1 MKRIRNSLKVIISLV
16 SVFVVAV
23 ATIMTVI
30 LVNNKR
36 KPEDETNLTSYM
48 LTSEQKLLV
57 NEINASVNSS
67 VSAGK
72 QSIFEYSSKFDEDDM
87 NIDAVTYFNDSVW
100 WSFNADPSSDD
111 PERADLERIVAYV
124 FNSASDNSYST
135 LISKISE
142 MEQFSSYEN
151 PKLIRAVKNHFLVKF
166 ESGSSLTYAF
176 VTVDN
181 YVVTVNKV
189 FDNVTLDVS
198 ENVLKR
204 DGKNFKFFLGE
215 FYFVVLSYDA
225 EDNAYYEFFEYKDNY
240 DGYESFKLQ
249 LSSSE
254 LELGVDIPGSN
265 FNIDGKVVVNYS
277 VSQGFIR
284 ENENN
289 NPNEHVS
296 IFGKVTLTQ
305 TRVESTQD
313 VSGSEFVDGDYYTYS
328 YVLKIDGEEKTL
340 DMTGYNKVNVVYAG
354 ENYFGLFFQKIDE
367 NHSLVNSGEM
377 VYFDYELNKI
387 ASYSAKSSSSTIIYS
402 NGTLILTK
410 EGMFSA
416 KNEVQ
421 CSKVYGFENLNAE
434 FYQILASGNFI
445 LKDSRDNLIVY
456 NFNLSSATEFYME
469 NVIAYLDDNSLI
481 FVKNDIYYIYY
492 FSTNT
497 VTKVDYVVT
506 SLTDKTGLFFT
517 GNETDGYA
525 LRSSKKIIQDNIES
539 FQITGD
545 YIIVNTADETK
556 TYCISSEITE
566 TGNVLGYSFESVGAT
581 QTEYYEKKS
590 EIENYSI
597 TSISTPEDDVVYS
610 YADKVETEIIGASKM
625 LINATHCFTE
635 GDYTNLG
642 YKGYYDYFELAYTGQ
657 NSNGLANY
665 RPLRIYY
672 RVDVSDGNPK
682 LTIISF
688 GHHSL
693 ATVRTGLRKDY
704 NINDCSFIVTPTDN
718 LQIGSS
724 GTYTRLGT
732 KDSACSTSYDT
743 NSSDLG
749 YSYLYT
755 GIYSS
760 IARKGFKILTID
772 NKYTFKIDSGD
783 YDFYSKVEVYGES
796 IRVSLCLTLDFYL
809 STGHLD
815 EEHCYFGQTKLSD
828 SEFLVCNTLAGYYY
842 EEYTDQKPNYTSDYF
857 KDFAYYDQLYIKPA
871 VVGVSDSYYN
881 YSTLMDNDKDYILT
895 TQFVS
900 DNIAQYDLTSNFD
913 TIAVYNGTTR
923 TMYNLCLNDKQYYNA
938 DEKTMLALGYSND
951 LAIYLVGGT
960 LVGLTTPNIYNNTS
974 VSSLTLYN
982 AGSKSYISNMIEF
995 KAYSNTSNY
1004 MNNDYTNVKE
1014 GVIEDTNTKYYYMT
1028 YNTPY
1033 YIYQSGGLNKFRY
1046 IYCVYEPETFYLEID
1061 YNIASS
1067 TEDGQGI
1074 DDEIDYLQNYTGITI
1089 GNDSQSTFTNTWAY
1103 KNIGPEMFG
1112 DYTGSDKFEPKNF
1125 YNNYT
1130 RMQSGIVKT
1139 DGSFTEEYINSEN
1152 NKETS
1157 AVIHEYKSE
1166 DCRAYYII
1174 IDGVK
1179 YFFEKNISITFS
1191 NYEDIVGMATAYF
1204 TAYRGIDVLEK
1215 KCSLNNT
1222 YGYINSINKSKY
1234 YCLANNQQAINNFYY
1249 QQGDESVRIRIT
1261 SMLGQGYVAFYHK
1274 YNTHE
1279 RVSSYYINT
1288 HYQYSADGSTMTK
1301 NNDYSGAV
1309 VSEKFRFLY
1318 NDSIIIS
1325 ELPVHNHYKFKG
1337 FDIYYFTYENGVL
1350 GLKKLDYQLTFDGMT
1365 EHGVEINPF
1374 TINLNSYYLASG
1386 KKQNN
1391 NTELSNY
1398 YTYGK
1403 NDESHPIKLVAIWEP
1418 IEITINAVLWTQE
1431 SRNDN
1436 HLGLKYVNGEIK
1448 GGQDST
1454 IITDKST
1461 NPVFYKAGK
1470 VIDELTIDKGGNIIN
1485 SKPDGLVDE
1494 LLKFSYLKTKTF
1506 ASIYDL
1512 LAEKG
1517 YNSAGIYSVGLE
1529 CQFAGW
1535 AFLDDD
1541 GFYRVTDRTFYSE
1554 GENNYSETM
1563 IASFVGETT
1572 QLTIYAYYFTMHYNF
1587 SVSLDPMGG
1596 SVDENTSK
1604 DYFSSGM
1611 VNSKADPAQ
1620 YKMSVKKTSD
1630 VEFPYK
1636 YTAGYSETGYEELS
1650 ILEGSTNYFKR
1661 FDNIYYC
1668 GDTLTIKLEITKDNY
1683 YFRRIVV
1690 SNLTLKNDSG
1700 AYRKYTVVFEY
1711 DIKQGASAASWSV
1724 ELECEDDGATLN
1736 GSTSKDGSI
1745 RNFVFGS
1752 YAYNSESN
1760 VFSFNGSERELTI
1773 GIRNISWPGTLDVEK
1788 QVLSGYGGFE
1798 MEVVVDNYTLENENV
1813 SFDHVDQYNQ
1823 TIDNDDI
1830 TATYDRSSLI
1840 SSQPLTDQYG
1850 NAIGGGQN
1858 GYIWI
1863 DSNRYH
1869 VTIDATTAESGYYE
1883 VSAIGGTPLKLDE
1896 EYNYESFIRQDI
1908 TQSTTMV
1915 VYYNSKTKMVYY
1927 LANVQA
1933 YNIEPIYD
1941 EDDYAIVYK
1950 YSIMVCDDKQV
1961 YFEYDG
1967 KRFYGYKSNISIGNI
1982 FKIGISGYYV
1992 FKTIASSSETVFAV
2006 RSNYS
2011 SYNNLFYTSGNDKIY
2026 CQVFQNGSVK
2036 FRVKT
2041 DTLKADAVPSMGRK
2055 ISFNNTRMLVIDPE
2069 QSLVHNSQTYTDM
2082 SISTNYELKYYIS
2095 SLIIGGTNFTFGQ
2108 VTRNVTTDNTK
2119 LGYGYLNLNNFSST
2133 SQGRVDRYTQKA
2145 GVTFDYF
2152 GEIYTINDAYVLTIN
2167 KRTGYDNASTVY
2179 YYFIARSPEG
2189 FIRYFLVYDET
2200 ISSLENRTQVY
2211 DINVT
2216 FKPMVNKLNVNV
2228 TEEDVYMHSHDDYSY
2243 THTSFDLLYS
2253 LNYSNMVISNSGE
2266 ITYNLK
2272 TITNKSF
2279 KRNLVDKYNIGSES
2293 FLQYYFYQSV
2303 ASDDDLISDFAN
2315 TTLTSVSWSSLAYFD
2330 PTQTFRLQL
2339 YARAGYVIK
2348 TFKIYVGKLAYK
2360 DSEGTEHAEAIN
2372 QCITFELDIESSF
2385 ENLLRYSTSGNYS
2398 YTGTVDDVF
2407 KSMLVYRIKDN
2418 NYVPNA
2424 NSGYE
2429 LNTAGVPL
2437 KRGLM
2442 YSNYKSSN
2450 WTYGNSDTYTLDYIY
2465 TLIGSMYEDVRID
2478 ITTTSYTEF
2487 LFENGSDGLN
2497 PLLKNNVSSG
2507 GKTYVDIDVDQTYFT
2522 FLISDV
2528 DDDGNPVIVELPQYD
2543 EDNNNNYILRY
2554 YPYGTSST
2562 SSGNLSPGT
2571 IRMIFFGT
2579 GSKIQNGLH
2588 VLATTEEHSV
2598 YFTNARFYN
2607 EKYLETETRSTDA
2620 FKNLVE
2626 YSGRTKDDEKI
2637 TDKTKTD
2644 KMVYFLTNK
2653 MVDQNYWGYTYKC
2666 DPKYFNL
2673 SCKNTEESSH
2683 KFFVALTACLN
2694 EINVETSSYLYNDYH
2709 TSNNSIWLDSGVKY
2723 SYNKYNSSTK
2733 YIYKFGTHYS
2743 GSNPDNK
2750 LLIIGDSS
2758 SKIYQLDNLSKT
2770 NSWFNDTV
2778 LSNIQYYSNQENYK
2792 YDNSSNILTWADR
2805 DADDPKNSALMSVK
2819 SGGLDFSWSYY
2830 EIAGYYLKY
2839 IMVEIADLESYYVID
2854 VSKLNTT
2861 TVNNSSDNDLIIGT
2875 FDITDSSG
2883 FSYQFVL
2890 RYVCDNESSYGRF
2903 EFYPVAFE
2911 KDENGDYIKD
2921 GTDYIIDLFKS
2932 VSLMSNNIKVAF
2944 LSNALS
2950 YKINYHGEYT
2960 DGNGV
2965 KKTPSRVSTY
2975 SSMKITHSSP
2985 QKNYNSGTTYHKTI
2999 YYDSMIKL
3007 DASLSLSGYT
3017 FIGWGSEYYYSN
3029 GSLYSR
3035 YTETTDKKVAPEWNS
3050 SSSWY
3055 DPTPYFVQAGKTGSM
3070 NATIYNTFYSNHK
3083 NNSALP
3089 STAFYVNGGYFMTD
3103 TGYKGTETGVLTQNY
3118 NFFSNYITI
3127 FSEQIGKWKTGNF
3140 AKTASYR
3147 TRINLYPIFKVNT
3160 YAIQFDPN
3168 NSKGDNYYIDFN
3180 SAGSWNLNLASDN
3193 IRFTQVE
3200 TVTGVGQK
3208 TVNYVAYINFD
3219 TNNWVYSS
3227 SYDLK
3232 LLYAYCNSIN
3242 NPYTISS
3249 MDYPIIGTYSNP
3261 VSKLAIDMY
3270 GYTWLGWYYTKLS
3283 DVKQSTINNSISLNS
3298 DTLVIDSLY
3307 STNGKIGGELPSFN
3321 MTFIEKMK
3329 TNGSY
3334 IDFDSSDVQAFVYYG
3349 QHKASSLLNRNTGYV
3364 YFYDY
3369 RGNEQEASVPFAENY
3384 KLTYNAVNDYLNIF
3398 KLSADGKPAY
3408 EKESASNM
3416 ILSYYDTSLNKNAYE
3431 IKYDSLNDMHYLL
3444 LNKIADKT
3452 SGTMRVITLFAAWAE
3467 NTYTTIYEKL
3477 DGSSEFYSDAL
3488 TNVEKW
3494 GVSSSTYNF
3503 NDESLAKYLID
3514 TIDMVNNRPA
3524 TIGWDFV
3531 GWSFSFIPNVSGSLY
3546 YDKYASAVNTASPIL
3561 YLCKDLLA
3569 YYTQLDGATGTSDIE
3584 SNILMINNSRL
3595 SSEATSSWI
3604 LNKEGTA
3611 EQLGDSESISGTTR
3625 YVYLFPV
3632 WREQTFSMNISL
3644 NIKKEE
3650 LANLYEKDSDFT
3662 VALYESDSDGNFNG
3676 KFTGVS
3682 SSFYTYQKTAGTE
3695 TDGSKYTNYFND
3707 LVANISFEIGYTEK
3721 LSEARL
3727 SFAGKTY
3734 HLKDLFVTSAGYYF
3748 LGLMYNNTSTDT
3760 ANDGFGTYVV
3770 KNTLK
3775 SVLKPEDGL
3784 VSDFETG
3791 ETGNVEYLN
3800 SGDAR
3805 FYDLYSNFY
3814 ITRQTTSA
3822 SPNSSGD
3829 YSKLTN
3835 GISGMN
3841 VSYKSTNFGHISL
3854 KPYQY
3859 GSSSYYR
3866 ATQDYYIMSEIVNGQ
3881 YYNFIFVNN
3890 TKFYV
3895 VYYFYESEQFKDVL
3909 TFDKTFLYYN
3919 ETINGVNYKYTVYF
3933 DANGNPYYVKDGFK
3947 AKVSLNSKVKIALY
3961 KNRRNTLLVEKD
3973 SNGKDVI
3980 VTYSNK
3986 RQDGSLMYSSGA
3998 VVSDNK
4004 ILGTNASFSFHST
4017 RGVTLY
4023 AHWQKKTITS
4033 TIENGNNVGS
4043 DSNKN
4048 PNKNPGLAGW
4058 YSITNSSTNT
4068 VKSTLSKNA
4077 ETTSYSNK
4085 NIKLEYD
4092 FYSNIKYEFLPYFN
4106 GRYLSE
4112 MILEFDT
4119 ISETNSGITSN
4130 FVMIHNTLSL
4140 RFVWNNEKNRITIET
4155 VSLNGISAGN
4165 VVATVDKSTYFANT
4179 FSLNILSVLDK
4190 YNLSRSGTTGSG
4202 FYIYEYNKGSCHDRL
4217 DINPINVDLMNVMTS
4232 IKFTCKYSIQTYN
4245 VQIYN
4250 VVGDTELVLSEGHY
4264 KTTFSSLEA
4273 MLENSNYNPAN
4284 SVYGASFNSSLNFN
4298 SSNVGTIST
4307 DCAQSL
4313 VSYNVPYYYFVN
4325 SGSDTT
4331 ATTVDGKIS
4340 TAIDSNPY
4348 YGFDYIY
4355 KGNYE
4360 MGSTQTKLIQYNFSL
4375 DNLKAPTN
4383 YSYQGWYTFRS
4394 VTSGYVVL
4402 DSYISS
4408 TPIKSNVSIYGY
4420 YLSQATATKVL
4431 FYYWDPSAGQYV
4443 QYMNNVQE
4451 YTSGTTGSL
4460 LTPCVGGYKISQL
4473 PSSGI
4478 GTWPTN
4484 EQFVGYVY
4492 IDTSILSDFKL
4503 KTEDSKYGTSDYE
4516 NKSAYSST
4524 QGDAYSQLIKSYSS
4538 SYWDV
4543 YYTNYISSL
4552 NCIDLF
4558 KYRLKVY
4565 KNKYYPGSSSA
4576 QIEGKSFT
4584 YLDAVRLG
4592 VQIDVAGS
4600 KMTVYK
4606 DFKMLNASTVLATS
4620 RTYYAIPI
4628 FDSYRAPS
4636 ISSINK
4642 LSNLK
4647 FSITTMDNAV
4657 TSNIFKYNSQYTI
4670 YYHPDIDLRIA
4681 FIDTK
4686 TYKSSDFNLTTYL
4699 NAYTSTYSLANGVT
4713 IDSTVTTNSTNTK
4726 IRYGKMTA
4734 KAINDSS
4741 NKLIRNEYSFEFNC
4755 YRNKVGSTIN
4765 TYNFYIVVYYA
4776 ESGNVAFTN
4785 SAQEILFSYSST
4797 NDKYSVNGVS
4807 TINKVPTAQDV
4818 TVLKNPL
4825 TIYSTHFATA
4835 SALIREN
4842 FDEYTQES
4850 KILYAEL
4857 VVYIG
4862 LQILE
4867 TGCIQTDVKN
4877 EFNLNHYYGL
4887 GSYWTAL
4894 PEQKANDDDYGM
4906 LRYNL
4911 EKCIEAINN
4920 HTALYTDAMG
4930 FVRLVYS
4937 IAAYSV
4943 YKYDSEKF
4951 SSPADVPYLN
4961 YYYENA
4967 KGYDYAIEE
4976 FSENNIGI
4984 IYPGEI
4990 IVDRYTGSNNMFGDT
5005 NRHAAIFLYVNEA
5018 NKSVTYMD
5026 CFGIALDAKYGED
5039 YRYNEVT
5046 SYTGYRSYIY
5056 YKRGNESPYKFNYI
5070 DIIIY

>member
-23 ATIMTVI
+23 ATIVTVI

-36 KPEDETNLTSYM
+36 KPDDEPASPSFM
-48 LTSEQKLLV
+48 LTNEQKLLV
-57 NEINASVNSS
+57 NEINAGVNSS
-67 VSAGK
+67 VSAEK
-72 QSIFEYSSKFDEDDM
+72 QSVFEYSSKFDDDDM
-87 NIDAVTYFNDSVW
+87 SIDAVSYFNDSVW
-100 WSFNADPSSDD
+100 WSGADQSN
-111 PERADLERIVAYV
+111 IVAYV
-124 FNSASDNSYST
+124 FKSESANDYMP
-135 LISKISE
+135 LASKLASMSE
-142 MEQFSSYEN
+142 FSSYEN
-151 PKLIRAVKNHFLVKF
+151 PKIIRAVKNHFLVKF
-166 ESGSSLTYAF
+166 ENGSSLVYVF

-189 FDNVTLDVS
+189 FDNVTLNLD

-204 DGKNFKFFLGE
+204 DEKDFKFFLGE
-215 FYFVVLSYDA
+215 FYFVILSYDA
-225 EDNAYYEFFEYKDNY
+225 EGNAYYEFFEYKDNY
-240 DGYESFKLQ
+240 DDYESFKLQ

-254 LELGVDIPGSN
+254 LEQDVDIPGSN
-265 FNIDGKVVVNYS
+265 FNMNGSVVVNYS
-277 VSQGFIR
+277 ASQGFIL
-284 ENENN
+284 EDENN
-289 NPNEHVS
+289 NPDVQVS

-305 TRVESTQD
+305 TRVESIQD
-313 VSGSEFVDGDYYTYS
+313 VAGSELVNGDYYTYT

-354 ENYFGLFFQKIDE
+354 ENYFGLFFQKINE
-367 NHSLVNSGEM
+367 NLSLVESGEM
-377 VYFDYELNKI
+377 VYFDYDLNKI
-387 ASYSAKSSSSTIIYS
+387 ANYSAKSSSSTIIYS

-421 CSKVYGFENLNAE
+421 CSKVYGFENLNAD
-434 FYQILASGNFI
+434 FYQVLASGNFVM
-445 LKDSRDNLIVY
+445 KDSRGNLIVY

-469 NVIAYLDDNSLI
+469 NIIAYLDDNSLI

-497 VTKVDYVVT
+497 VTQIDYVVT

-539 FQITGD
+539 FTITGD
-545 YIIVNTADETK
+545 YVVINTAGDTK
-556 TYCISSEITE
+556 TYCISSEVA
-566 TGNVLGYSFESVGAT
+566 GSGSVLGYSFESAGAT
-581 QTEYYEKKS
+581 QTEYYEKIS
-590 EIENYSI
+590 NVENYSI

-610 YADKVETEIIGASKM
+610 YADKVETQELGSNKM
-625 LINATHCFTE
+625 LINATHCFTG
-635 GDYTNLG
+635 GDYTSLD
-642 YKGYYDYFELAYTGQ
+642 YKGYYDYFELAYGEQ
-657 NSNGLANY
+657 NKSNLANY

-672 RVDVSDGNPK
+672 RVDINDGNPK

-693 ATVRTGLRKDY
+693 ATVRTGERKDY
-704 NINDCSFIVTPTDN
+704 NLNECSFIVTPTDN

-732 KDSACSTSYDT
+732 KDSSCSTSYDYYST
-743 NSSDLG
+743 DSG
-749 YSYLYT
+749 YTYRYT
-755 GIYSS
+755 GSYSN
-760 IARKGFKILTID
+760 AVNKGFKILAD
-772 NKYTFKIDSGD
+772 DEKYTLTLADSTQAE
-783 YDFYSKVEVYGES
+783 FYSKAEVYGES
-796 IRVSLCLTLDFYL
+796 IRVSLCLTFDYY
-809 STGHLD
+809 TGYSLN
-815 EEHCYFGQTKLSD
+815 ESGCKFSQTKLSD
-828 SEFLVCNTLAGYYY
+828 SEFFVCKTSAGYYY
-842 EEYTDQKPNYTSDYF
+842 EELSDQKPNYAGEYF
-857 KDFAYYDQLYIKPA
+857 KDFVYYDRLYIKPA
-871 VVGVSDSYYN
+871 VIGVSDNYYN
-881 YSTLMDNDKDYILT
+881 YSTLMDDNYGNINGKDYILT
-895 TQFVS
+895 SNFVR
-900 DNIAQYDLTSNFD
+900 DNIVQHDLTLDFD
-913 TIAVYNGTTR
+913 TIAVYNDTYR
-923 TMYNLCLNDKQYYNA
+923 SIYNLCLNDKQYYNA
-938 DEKTMLALGYSND
+938 EEKTMLALGYSNG
-951 LAIYLVGGT
+951 LTTYLIGGT
-960 LVGLTTPNIYNNTS
+960 LVGLTTPNISSNTS
-974 VSSLTLYN
+974 VKSSTLYN
-982 AGSKSYISNMIEF
+982 TSTKTYISNMIEF

-1004 MNNDYTNVKE
+1004 MKDDYTNVQE
-1014 GVIEDTNTKYYYMT
+1014 GVIEETNTKYYYMT
-1028 YNTPY
+1028 YNTSY

-1061 YNIASS
+1061 YNVASS

-1074 DDEIDYLQNYTGITI
+1074 DDEIDYLQRYTGITI
-1089 GNDSQSTFTNTWAY
+1089 GNDFNSKSTFTNTWVY
-1103 KNIGPEMFG
+1103 KNYLPIDFDNSNDDKYEPE
-1112 DYTGSDKFEPKNF
+1112 NF
-1125 YNNYT
+1125 KDNYT
-1130 RMQSGIVKT
+1130 RLQSGIVKT
-1139 DGSFTEEYINSEN
+1139 DGSFTDDYISIEN
-1152 NKETS
+1152 IKETS

-1179 YFFEKNISITFS
+1179 YFFEKNSSITFS
-1191 NYEDIVGMATAYF
+1191 NYEDIVDGSTAYF
-1204 TAYRGIDVLEK
+1204 MAYKGIDVLES
-1215 KCSLNNT
+1215 KCDYDFN
-1222 YGYINSINKSKY
+1222 YGSIRTINESKY
-1234 YCLANNQQAINNFYY
+1234 YCLENNETAINNFYY
-1249 QQGDESVRIRIT
+1249 QEGDGSVRIRI
-1261 SMLGQGYVAFYHK
+1261 SLMLGQGYVAYYHR

-1279 RVSSYYINT
+1279 RVDSTYNNT
-1288 HYQYSADGSTMTK
+1288 HYTYSADGSSMTT
-1301 NNDYSGAV
+1301 NDNYSNATV
-1309 VSEKFRFLY
+1309 TEKFRFSY

-1337 FDIYYFTYENGVL
+1337 FDVYYYTYEDGVL
-1350 GLKKLDYQLTFDGMT
+1350 SSKKLDYQITFDSMPNS
-1365 EHGVEINPF
+1365 GVEINPF
-1374 TINLNSYYLASG
+1374 TISSSLYYLASG
-1386 KKQNN
+1386 KMQNN
-1391 NTELSNY
+1391 STELNNY

-1403 NDESHPIKLVAIWEP
+1403 NVEAYPIKLVAIWEP

-1431 SRNDN
+1431 RSTSD
-1436 HLGLKYVNGEIK
+1436 HLGLKYANGEIK
-1448 GGQDST
+1448 SGADST
-1454 IITDKST
+1454 IITDSQT
-1461 NPVFYKAGK
+1461 VPVFYKAGE
-1470 VIDELTIDKGGNIIN
+1470 VIDQYKYDEHHNILRN
-1485 SKPDGLVDE
+1485 KPDGLIDE
-1494 LLKFSYLKTKTF
+1494 LIQFSYLKTKTF
-1506 ASIYDL
+1506 ASIYDI

-1535 AFLDDD
+1535 AFKDSDSK
-1541 GFYRVTDRTFYSE
+1541 YRVTDRTFY
-1554 GENNYSETM
+1554 GESGENYSETT
-1563 IASFVGETT
+1563 IASYVGETT
-1572 QLTIYAYYFTMHYNF
+1572 KLTVYAYYFTMFYNF

-1596 SVDENTSK
+1596 AVDGNASK
-1604 DYFSSGM
+1604 DYFGGGMANSS
-1611 VNSKADPAQ
+1611 ADPAQ
-1620 YKMSVKKTSD
+1620 YKLSVKKTRD
-1630 VEFPYK
+1630 ENWYQ
-1636 YTAGYSETGYEELS
+1636 YTAGYSETGYDKLS
-1650 ILEGSTNYFKR
+1650 IPDGSTNYFKR

-1668 GDTLTIKLEITKDNY
+1668 GDTLSIKLEITKDNY

-1700 AYRKYTVVFEY
+1700 AYHKYTVVFEY

-1724 ELECEDDGATLN
+1724 DLECEDDDSSLKGTI
-1736 GSTSKDGSI
+1736 SKDGSI

-1752 YAYNSESN
+1752 YAYNSDSN
-1760 VFSFNGSERELTI
+1760 VFQFDGSERELTI
-1773 GIRNISWPGTLDVEK
+1773 SIRNISWPGTLDVEN

-1798 MEVVVDNYTLENENV
+1798 MEVVVDNYTLENENI
-1813 SFDHVDQYNQ
+1813 SFSHVDQNNQ
-1823 TIDNDDI
+1823 TIDNDDV

-1850 NAIGGGQN
+1850 NAIGGSKD

-1863 DSNRYH
+1863 NSTRYH
-1869 VTIDATTAESGYYE
+1869 VTTDATTAESGYYE
-1883 VSAIGGTPLKLDE
+1883 VSAIGGTPLKQNE

-1915 VYYNSKTKMVYY
+1915 VYYNSSKKMVYY

-1933 YNIEPIYD
+1933 YNIDPIYD
-1941 EDDYAIVYK
+1941 EDDYVIDVIT
-1950 YSIMVCDDKQV
+1950 SCTLVCDNKRA
-1961 YFEYDG
+1961 YFVYDG
-1967 KRFYGYKSNISIGNI
+1967 KTFFGYRSNTGVGNI
-1982 FKIGISGYYV
+1982 FKDGVSGYYV
-1992 FKTIASSSETVFAV
+1992 FTTIASSSVTVSAV
-2006 RSNYS
+2006 KSDFS
-2011 SYNNLFYTSGNDKIY
+2011 SYKNLFYTSGSDKIY
-2026 CQVFQNGSVK
+2026 CRVTKKGSIR
-2036 FRVKT
+2036 FRAKT
-2041 DTLKADAVPSMGRK
+2041 DTLKAGAVPSTGRK

-2069 QSLVHNSQTYTDM
+2069 QSLVYNSQTYSDM
-2082 SISTNYELKYYIS
+2082 SISTNYELRYYIS
-2095 SLIIGGTNFTFGQ
+2095 SLQIGNYIFTFDQ
-2108 VTRNVTTDNTK
+2108 VTRNVTSNGTK
-2119 LGYGYLNLNNFSST
+2119 LSYGYLNLNNFSST
-2133 SQGRVDRYTQKA
+2133 SMGSVDRRTEKA

-2152 GEIYTINDAYVLTIN
+2152 GEIYTINDAYKLTIS
-2167 KRTGYDNASTVY
+2167 KQTGYDNASTVY

-2228 TEEDVYMHSHDDYSY
+2228 TEEDVYMHSTNDYNY
-2243 THTSFDLLYS
+2243 THTSFYLSYKMNS
-2253 LNYSNMVISNSGE
+2253 SNMVISNSGK
-2266 ITYNLK
+2266 ITYNPK
-2272 TITNKSF
+2272 TITNKIF
-2279 KRNLVDKYNIGSES
+2279 KRNLVEKYNIDSES

-2303 ASDDDLISDFAN
+2303 ASDDDLITDFAN

-2339 YARAGYVIK
+2339 DANAGYVIK
-2348 TFKIYVGKLAYK
+2348 TFTIYVGKLAYT
-2360 DSEGTEHAEAIN
+2360 DTEGTEYAEDIN

-2385 ENLLRYSTSGNYS
+2385 ENLLRYSTTGNYS

-2407 KSMLVYRIKDN
+2407 KSMLVYHIKDN

-2497 PLLKNNVSSG
+2497 PLLKENVSSG

-2522 FLISDV
+2522 FLVPDI
-2528 DDDGNPVIVELPQYD
+2528 DDDGNPIISELSQYD
-2543 EDNNNNYILRY
+2543 DDDNNNYILRY

-2562 SSGNLSPGT
+2562 TSGNLSPGT

-2607 EKYLETETRSTDA
+2607 EKYLETETRNTDA
-2620 FKNLVE
+2620 FKNLAE

-2637 TDKTKTD
+2637 TDRTKTDKIVYFLTD
-2644 KMVYFLTNK
+2644 KMVYQSDF
-2653 MVDQNYWGYTYKC
+2653 GYARKC
-2666 DPKYFNL
+2666 IPKYFNL
-2673 SCKNTEESSH
+2673 SCKNSEESSH

-2694 EINVETSSYLYNDYH
+2694 EINVETSSYLYNNYH
-2709 TSNNSIWLDSGVKY
+2709 TSNYTIWLDSGVKK
-2723 SYNKYNSSTK
+2723 SYNKRNSSD
-2733 YIYKFGTHYS
+2733 YYNYKFGTRIN

-2750 LLIIGDSS
+2750 LLIMAESS
-2758 SKIYQLDNLSKT
+2758 SKIYQLDNLYKT

-2805 DADDPKNSALMSVK
+2805 DADDPKNSALTSVK
-2819 SGGLDFSWSYY
+2819 SGGLDFSWAYY

-2854 VSKLNTT
+2854 VSKLWTQIINHSTEK
-2861 TVNNSSDNDLIIGT
+2861 DLIIGT

-2883 FSYQFVL
+2883 YSYQFVL
-2890 RYVCDNESSYGRF
+2890 RYVYNSDGSSYGCF
-2903 EFYPVAFE
+2903 KFYPVAFE
-2911 KDENGDYIKD
+2911 KDESGNYIKD

-2944 LSNALS
+2944 LSNA
-2950 YKINYHGEYT
+2950 YDYQIVYHGEYT
-2960 DGNGV
+2960 DGNGT
-2965 KKTPSRVSTY
+2965 KKSPSRVSTY
-2975 SSMKITHSSP
+2975 STMKITQSSESS
-2985 QKNYNSGTTYHKTI
+2985 YNSGNTYSMNI

-3007 DASLSLSGYT
+3007 DVSLSLSGYT
-3017 FIGWGSEYYYSN
+3017 FIGWGSENYYSN
-3029 GSLYSR
+3029 GNLYSR
-3035 YTETTDKKVAPEWNS
+3035 YTETTDTKVAPEWNS

-3055 DPTPYFVQAGKTGSM
+3055 DPTPYFVQAGKTGLT
-3070 NATIYNTFYSNHK
+3070 NASIYNTFYSNHIT
-3083 NNSALP
+3083 NSALP
-3089 STAFYVNGGYFMTD
+3089 GTAFYVNGGYFMTD

-3118 NFFSNYITI
+3118 NFFSNYITM
-3127 FSEQIGKWKTGNF
+3127 FSEQIGKWKTGAF
-3140 AKTASYR
+3140 SLSASNR
-3147 TRINLYPIFKVNT
+3147 TKINLYPIFKVNT
-3160 YAIQFDPN
+3160 YAIQFNPN

-3200 TVTGVGQK
+3200 TVTGVGQR

-3249 MDYPIIGTYSNP
+3249 MDYATGTYSNP

-3283 DVKQSTINNSISLNS
+3283 DVEQSTSNKSISVNS
-3298 DTLVIDSLY
+3298 ATMVIDSLY
-3307 STNGKIGGELPSFN
+3307 SVKKRYSNIKLPSFN
-3321 MTFIEKMK
+3321 MTFIDKMK

-3334 IDFDSSDVQAFVYYG
+3334 IDFDSSNVQAFVYYG
-3349 QHKASSLLNRNTGYV
+3349 QHKASSTLNRNTGYV

-3369 RGNEQEASVPFAENY
+3369 TGSAKEANVLFVEGY
-3384 KLTYNAVNDYLNIF
+3384 TLTYNAVNDYLNVFEI
-3398 KLSADGKPAY
+3398 SADNRPAY
-3408 EKESASNM
+3408 EKESASNI

-3431 IKYDSLNDMHYLL
+3431 IKYDSLNDVHYLS

-3477 DGSSEFYSDAL
+3477 DGSSGFYNDAL

-3503 NDESLAKYLID
+3503 NDESLASYLINEID
-3514 TIDMVNNRPA
+3514 TIDNRPA
-3524 TIGWDFV
+3524 TVGWDFV

-3546 YDKYASAVNTASPIL
+3546 YDKFASSVNTASPIL

-3584 SNILMINNSRL
+3584 SNILMINNGRL

-3611 EQLGDSESISGTTR
+3611 EKLGDSESISETTR

-3644 NIKKEE
+3644 NIDNEQ

-3662 VALYESDSDGNFNG
+3662 VALYESDNDGNFNG

-3682 SSFYTYQKTAGTE
+3682 TSFYTYQKTAGTE

-3748 LGLMYNNTSTDT
+3748 LGLMYNNALTDT

-3775 SVLKPEDGL
+3775 SILKPEDGL

-3791 ETGNVEYLN
+3791 ETGSVEYLN

-3822 SPNSSGD
+3822 SPNSSSS
-3829 YSKLTN
+3829 YSKLSN
-3835 GISGMN
+3835 GTSGMN
-3841 VSYKSTNFGHISL
+3841 VSYKSTNFGHINL
-3854 KPYQY
+3854 KPY
-3859 GSSSYYR
+3859 SYNSTTTR
-3866 ATQDYYIMSEIVNGQ
+3866 SAQDYYIMSEIVNGQ
-3881 YYNFIFVNN
+3881 YYNFIIVNN

-3895 VYYFYESEQFKDVL
+3895 VYYFYESEQFKDVF

-3919 ETINGVNYKYTVYF
+3919 ETINGVSYKYTVYF
-3933 DANGNPYYVKDGFK
+3933 DASGNPYYVNDSFK
-3947 AKVSLNSKVKIALY
+3947 TKVSLNNKVKIALY
-3961 KNRRNTLLVEKD
+3961 KDRRNTLLVEKD
-3973 SNGKDVI
+3973 SGGKDVI
-3980 VTYSNK
+3980 VTYNRIN
-3986 RQDGSLMYSSGA
+3986 RQDGSLMFSNGSA
-3998 VVSDNK
+3998 VTNN
-4004 ILGTNASFSFHST
+4004 ILGTSASFSFHST

-4048 PNKNPGLAGW
+4048 SGLAGW

-4068 VKSTLSKNA
+4068 VKPTLSKKA
-4077 ETTSYSNK
+4077 ETTSYSDI

-4119 ISETNSGITSN
+4119 ISETNSGMTSS
-4130 FVMIHNTLSL
+4130 FAMIHNTLSL
-4140 RFVWNNEKNRITIET
+4140 RFVWDNEKNRITIET

-4165 VVATVDKSTYFANT
+4165 VVATENKSTYFANK

-4217 DINPINVDLMNVMTS
+4217 DINPINIDLTNVMTS

-4250 VVGDTELVLSEGHY
+4250 VVGDTALVSSEGHY

-4284 SVYGASFNSSLNFN
+4284 SAYNASFNSSLNFN
-4298 SSNVGTIST
+4298 SSYVGTIST

-4313 VSYNVPYYYFVN
+4313 VSYNIPYYYFVN
-4325 SGSDTT
+4325 SNSDK
-4331 ATTVDGKIS
+4331 TTVESNIR
-4340 TAIDSNPY
+4340 TAKKSNAY

-4355 KGNYE
+4355 NGNYN
-4360 MGSTQTKLIQYNFSL
+4360 MGSTQTKLIQYNSSL

-4402 DSYISS
+4402 DSYSS
-4408 TPIKSNVSIYGY
+4408 SSPIKGNISIYGY

-4431 FYYWDPSAGQYV
+4431 FYYWDQSTSQYV

-4460 LTPCVGGYKISQL
+4460 LTTSGSGYKISQL

-4484 EQFVGYVY
+4484 EQFVGYIY
-4492 IDTSILSDFKL
+4492 INASILSDFKL
-4503 KTEDSKYGTSDYE
+4503 KTEDPKYGTSDYE
-4516 NKSAYSST
+4516 NKSAYSNT
-4524 QGDAYSQLIKSYSS
+4524 QGEAYSQLIKSYSS

-4543 YYTNYISSL
+4543 YYTNYIASL

-4565 KNKYYPGSSSA
+4565 NNEYYPGSSSA
-4576 QIEGKSFT
+4576 QVEGKSFT

-4620 RTYYAIPI
+4620 TTYYAIPI
-4628 FDSYRAPS
+4628 FDSYKAPS

-4681 FIDTK
+4681 FIDAT
-4686 TYKSSDFNLTTYL
+4686 TYKSSGFDLTTYL
-4699 NAYTSTYSLANGVT
+4699 NSLTSTFSYKIL
-4713 IDSTVTTNSTNTK
+4713 TVNSDNAK
-4726 IRYGKMTA
+4726 SKNYGKMKA
-4734 KAINDSS
+4734 KEISDSS
-4741 NKLIRNEYSFEFNC
+4741 NNLIRNEYSFEFNC
-4755 YRNKVGSTIN
+4755 LRSKTGSKIS
-4765 TYNFYIVVYYA
+4765 TYNFYVVVYYA

-4785 SAQEILFSYSST
+4785 SAQEISFSYNSSS
-4797 NDKYSVNGVS
+4797 DKYNVSGVS
-4807 TINKVPTAQDV
+4807 IINKVPTAQDI
-4818 TVLKNPL
+4818 TVLENPL
-4825 TIYSTHFATA
+4825 AIYTTHFTKA
-4835 SALIREN
+4835 SALIRES
-4842 FDEYTQES
+4842 FDVYTEES

-4867 TGCIQTDVKN
+4867 AGCIKTDVDV
-4877 EFNLNHYYGL
+4877 EFDFNHYYGL
-4887 GSYWTAL
+4887 GSWYQNL
-4894 PEQKANDDDYGM
+4894 PNVTVFGNDDYGS
-4906 LRYNL
+4906 LNYNL

-4920 HTALYTDAMG
+4920 RTALYTDGMG

-4943 YKYDSEKF
+4943 YKYDSTY
-4951 SSPADVPYLN
+4951 SSPANVPYLN
-4961 YYYENA
+4961 YYYENTN
-4967 KGYDYAIEE
+4967 GYSDATEQFGESLYLD
-4976 FSENNIGI
+4976 
-4984 IYPGEI
+4984 PGNVLI
-4990 IVDRYTGSNNMFGDT
+4990 DKHTGKSAVLGGT
-5005 NRHAAIFLYVNEA
+5005 NRHAAIFLYVNED
-5018 NKSVTYMD
+5018 NDNVVYMD
-5026 CFGIALDAKYGED
+5026 CFGIALGAKYGSS
-5039 YRYNEVT
+5039 YRYEDIT
-5046 SYTGYRSYIY
+5046 SGTGYRSYIY
-5056 YKRGNESPYKFNYI
+5056 YKRGAEDAYNFDYMNTV
-5070 DIIIY
+5070 IY

>member
-23 ATIMTVI
+23 ATIVTVI

-36 KPEDETNLTSYM
+36 KSDDEPASPSFM
-48 LTSEQKLLV
+48 LTNEQKLLV
-57 NEINASVNSS
+57 NEINAGVNSS

-87 NIDAVTYFNDSVW
+87 SIDSATYFNDSVW
-100 WSFNADPSSDD
+100 WSGADQSN
-111 PERADLERIVAYV
+111 IVAYV
-124 FNSASDNSYST
+124 FKSESANDYMP
-135 LISKISE
+135 LASKLASMSE
-142 MEQFSSYEN
+142 FSSYEN
-151 PKLIRAVKNHFLVKF
+151 PKIIRAVKNHFLVKF
-166 ESGSSLTYAF
+166 KNGSSLVYAF

-181 YVVTVNKV
+181 YVVTVNKI
-189 FDNVTLDVS
+189 FDNVTLDLD

-204 DGKNFKFFLGE
+204 DEKDFKFFLGE
-215 FYFVVLSYDA
+215 FYFVILSYDA
-225 EDNAYYEFFEYKDNY
+225 EGNAYYEFFEYKDNY

-254 LELGVDIPGSN
+254 LEQDVDIPGSN
-265 FNIDGKVVVNYS
+265 FNMNGSVVVNYS
-277 VSQGFIR
+277 ASQGFIL
-284 ENENN
+284 EDENN
-289 NPNEHVS
+289 NPDVQVS

-313 VSGSEFVDGDYYTYS
+313 VAGSELVNGDYYTYT

-354 ENYFGLFFQKIDE
+354 ENYFGLFFQKINE
-367 NHSLVNSGEM
+367 NHSLVESGEM
-377 VYFDYELNKI
+377 VYFDYNLNKV
-387 ASYSAKSSSSTIIYS
+387 ANYSAKSSSSTIIYS

-434 FYQILASGNFI
+434 FYQILASGNFVM
-445 LKDSRDNLIVY
+445 KDSRGNLIVY

-469 NVIAYLDDNSLI
+469 NIIAYLDDNSLI

-497 VTKVDYVVT
+497 VTQIDYVVT
-506 SLTDKTGLFFT
+506 SLTEKTGLFFT

-539 FQITGD
+539 FTITGD
-545 YIIVNTADETK
+545 YVVINTAGDTK
-556 TYCISSEITE
+556 TYCISSEVA
-566 TGNVLGYSFESVGAT
+566 GSGSVLGYSFESAGAT
-581 QTEYYEKKS
+581 QTEYYEKIS
-590 EIENYSI
+590 NVENYSI

-610 YADKVETEIIGASKM
+610 YADKVETQELGDNKM
-625 LINATHCFTE
+625 LINATHCFTG
-635 GDYTNLG
+635 GDYTNIN
-642 YKGYYDYFELAYTGQ
+642 YDGYYDYFELAYTGQ
-657 NSNGLANY
+657 NSSNLATY

-672 RVDVSDGNPK
+672 RVEVSDGDPK

-693 ATVRTGLRKDY
+693 ATVRTGLSKDY

-718 LQIGSS
+718 LQIGAS
-724 GTYTRLGT
+724 GTYKRLGT
-732 KDSACSTSYDT
+732 KDSAYSKSYDY
-743 NSSDLG
+743 SSVDSG
-749 YSYLYT
+749 YTYRYT
-755 GIYSS
+755 GSYSN
-760 IARKGFKILTID
+760 AVNKGFKILAD
-772 NKYTFKIDSGD
+772 DEKYILTLADSTQAE
-783 YDFYSKVEVYGES
+783 FYSKAEVYGES
-796 IRVSLCLTLDFYL
+796 IRVSLCLTFDYYTSYSL
-809 STGHLD
+809 
-815 EEHCYFGQTKLSD
+815 EESGCKFGQTKLSD
-828 SEFLVCNTLAGYYY
+828 SEFFVCKTPAGYYD
-842 EEYTDQKPNYTSDYF
+842 EETADQKPDYTSDYF
-857 KDFAYYDQLYIKPA
+857 KDFEYYDQLYIKPA
-871 VVGVSDSYYN
+871 VIGVSDSYYN
-881 YSTLMDNDKDYILT
+881 YSTLMDNENYGNINGMNYILT
-895 TQFVS
+895 SNFVK
-900 DNIAQYDLTSNFD
+900 DNIAQYDLTLDFD
-913 TIAVYNGTTR
+913 TIAVYNGTYR

-938 DEKTMLALGYSND
+938 NEKTMLALGYSND
-951 LAIYLVGGT
+951 FTTYLVGGT
-960 LVGLTTPNIYNNTS
+960 LIGLTTPNIYNNTS
-974 VSSLTLYN
+974 VSSSTLYDT
-982 AGSKSYISNMIEF
+982 STKTYISNMIEF

-1004 MNNDYTNVKE
+1004 MKDDYTNVQE
-1014 GVIEDTNTKYYYMT
+1014 GVIEETNTKYYYMT
-1028 YNTPY
+1028 YNTSY

-1061 YNIASS
+1061 YNVASS
-1067 TEDGQGI
+1067 TEDGQGL
-1074 DDEIDYLQNYTGITI
+1074 DDEIDYLQRYTGITI
-1089 GNDSQSTFTNTWAY
+1089 GNDFNSKSTFTNTWVY
-1103 KNIGPEMFG
+1103 KNYLPIKFDNSNDDKYEPE
-1112 DYTGSDKFEPKNF
+1112 NF
-1125 YNNYT
+1125 KDNYT
-1130 RMQSGIVKT
+1130 RLQSGIVKT
-1139 DGSFTEEYINSEN
+1139 DGSFEDDYISIEN
-1152 NKETS
+1152 IKETS

-1179 YFFEKNISITFS
+1179 YFFEKNTSITFR
-1191 NYEDIVGMATAYF
+1191 NYEDIVGRETAYF
-1204 TAYRGIDVLEK
+1204 MAYKGIDILQSKGVYDF
-1215 KCSLNNT
+1215 N
-1222 YGYINSINKSKY
+1222 YGFIKTINESTY
-1234 YCLANNQQAINNFYY
+1234 YCLENNDTAINNFYY
-1249 QQGDESVRIRIT
+1249 QQGDESVCIRIAEL
-1261 SMLGQGYVAFYHK
+1261 LGQGYVAYYHR

-1279 RVSSYYINT
+1279 RVGSTYNNT
-1288 HYQYSADGSTMTK
+1288 HYSYSAVGSSMTT
-1301 NNDYSGAV
+1301 NDNYSNAKV
-1309 VSEKFRFLY
+1309 TEKFRFSY

-1337 FDIYYFTYENGVL
+1337 FDVYYYAYENGAL
-1350 GLKKLDYQLTFDGMT
+1350 SLKKLDYQITFDSMT
-1365 EHGVEINPF
+1365 ASGVEINPF
-1374 TINLNSYYLASG
+1374 TISSILYYLASG
-1386 KKQNN
+1386 KMQNFITDLN
-1391 NTELSNY
+1391 NY

-1403 NDESHPIKLVAIWEP
+1403 NNETYPIRLVAIWDP

-1431 SRNDN
+1431 RLSAD
-1436 HLGLKYVNGEIK
+1436 HLGLKYANGEIK
-1448 GGQDST
+1448 GGADST
-1454 IITDKST
+1454 IITDSQT
-1461 NPVFYKAGK
+1461 VPVFYKAGDVIDQYK
-1470 VIDELTIDKGGNIIN
+1470 NDEYHNTSPNRPDGLIDELIQ
-1485 SKPDGLVDE
+1485 
-1494 LLKFSYLKTKTF
+1494 FSYLKTKTF
-1506 ASIYDL
+1506 ASIYDI

-1535 AFLDDD
+1535 AFRDSD
-1541 GFYRVTDRTFYSE
+1541 GKYRVTDRTFY
-1554 GENNYSETM
+1554 GESGENYSETT
-1563 IASFVGETT
+1563 IASYVGETT
-1572 QLTIYAYYFTMHYNF
+1572 KLTVYAYYFTMFYNF

-1596 SVDENTSK
+1596 AVDGNASK
-1604 DYFSSGM
+1604 DYFSGGM
-1611 VNSKADPAQ
+1611 ANSTADPAQ
-1620 YKMSVKKTSD
+1620 YKLSVKKTRD
-1630 VEFPYK
+1630 EDWYK
-1636 YTAGYSETGYEELS
+1636 YTAGYSETGYDELS
-1650 ILEGSTNYFKR
+1650 IPDGSTNYFKR

-1668 GDTLTIKLEITKDNY
+1668 GDTLSIKLEINQDNY

-1711 DIKQGASAASWSV
+1711 DIKQRASAAGWSV
-1724 ELECEDDGATLN
+1724 DLECEDDGTSL
-1736 GSTSKDGSI
+1736 GGTTSKDGST

-1752 YAYNSESN
+1752 NAYNSDSN
-1760 VFSFNGSERELTI
+1760 VFKFDGSERELTI
-1773 GIRNISWPGTLDVEK
+1773 SISNISWPGTLDVEK

-1798 MEVVVDNYTLENENV
+1798 MEVVVDNYTLENEDV
-1813 SFDHVDQYNQ
+1813 SFSHVDKDNQ
-1823 TIDNDDI
+1823 TIDNDKI

-1850 NAIGGGQN
+1850 NAIGGSKD

-1863 DSNRYH
+1863 DSTRYH
-1869 VTIDATTAESGYYE
+1869 VTTDATTAESGYYE
-1883 VSAIGGTPLKLDE
+1883 VSAIGGAPLKQDE

-1908 TQSTTMV
+1908 TQSTTMF

-1933 YNIEPIYD
+1933 YNIESIYD
-1941 EDDYAIVYK
+1941 EDDYVINLIT
-1950 YSIMVCDDKQV
+1950 SCTLVCNNKQA
-1961 YFEYDG
+1961 YFIYDG
-1967 KRFYGYKSNISIGNI
+1967 KTFYGYKSNTGVGNI
-1982 FKIGISGYYV
+1982 FVDGTSGYYV
-1992 FKTIASSSETVFAV
+1992 FTTIASSSATVSAV
-2006 RSNYS
+2006 KSDFS
-2011 SYNNLFYTSGNDKIY
+2011 SYKNLFYTSGNDKIY
-2026 CQVFQNGSVK
+2026 CNVRKNGSIR
-2036 FRVKT
+2036 FRAKT

-2069 QSLVHNSQTYTDM
+2069 QSLVHNSQNYSDNM

-2095 SLIIGGTNFTFGQ
+2095 SLQIGNYIFTFDQ
-2108 VTRNVTTDNTK
+2108 VTRNVTSNSTK
-2119 LGYGYLNLNNFSST
+2119 LSYGYLNLNHFSST
-2133 SQGRVDRYTQKA
+2133 SMGSVDRRPEKA

-2152 GEIYTINDAYVLTIN
+2152 GETYTINDAYKLTIN
-2167 KRTGYDNASTVY
+2167 IQTGYNNASTVY

-2228 TEEDVYMHSHDDYSY
+2228 TEEDVYMHSNYDGQ
-2243 THTSFDLLYS
+2243 HTSFYLSYRMNS
-2253 LNYSNMVISNSGE
+2253 GNMVISNSGE
-2266 ITYNLK
+2266 ITYNSK
-2272 TITNKSF
+2272 NTPSADF
-2279 KRNLVDKYNIGSES
+2279 KRNLFEKYNIDSES

-2303 ASDDDLISDFAN
+2303 ASDDDLITDFAN
-2315 TTLTSVSWSSLAYFD
+2315 TTLTSVSWSSLVYFD

-2339 YARAGYVIK
+2339 YAKSGYVIK

-2360 DSEGTEHAEAIN
+2360 DVEGTEHEETIN

-2385 ENLLRYSTSGNYS
+2385 ENLLRYSTTGNYS

-2465 TLIGSMYEDVRID
+2465 TLIGSMYEDVKID

-2497 PLLKNNVSSG
+2497 PLLKENVSSG

-2522 FLISDV
+2522 FLVPDV
-2528 DDDGNPVIVELPQYD
+2528 DDDGNPVISELSQYD
-2543 EDNNNNYILRY
+2543 DDDNNNYILRY

-2562 SSGNLSPGT
+2562 TSGNLSPGT

-2607 EKYLETETRSTDA
+2607 EEYLETTERSTDA
-2620 FKNLVE
+2620 FKNLAK

-2637 TDKTKTD
+2637 KDRTKTD
-2644 KMVYFLTNK
+2644 KMVYFLTDK
-2653 MVDQNYWGYTYKC
+2653 LAYQSFYGFAYEC
-2666 DPKYFNL
+2666 EPKYFNL
-2673 SCKNTEESSH
+2673 SRKNSEESSH

-2694 EINVETSSYLYNDYH
+2694 EINVETSSYLYNNYH
-2709 TSNNSIWLDSGVKY
+2709 TSNNTIWLDTDVKK
-2723 SYNKYNSSTK
+2723 SYNERDSGNY
-2733 YIYKFGTHYS
+2733 YQYKFGTHYN
-2743 GSNPDNK
+2743 GSNPENK
-2750 LLIIGDSS
+2750 LLIMAESS
-2758 SKIYQLDNLSKT
+2758 SKIYQLDNLYKT

-2805 DADDPKNSALMSVK
+2805 DADDPKNSALTSVK
-2819 SGGLDFSWSYY
+2819 SGGLDFSWAYY

-2854 VSKLNTT
+2854 VSKLWTQII
-2861 TVNNSSDNDLIIGT
+2861 NNSTEKDLIIGT

-2883 FSYQFVL
+2883 YSYQFVL
-2890 RYVCDNESSYGRF
+2890 RYVCDSNSTYGRF

-2911 KDENGDYIKD
+2911 KDESGEYIKD

-2944 LSNALS
+2944 LSNA
-2950 YKINYHGEYT
+2950 YDYQIVYHGEYT
-2960 DGNGV
+2960 DGNGT
-2965 KKTPSRVSTY
+2965 KKSPSRVSTY
-2975 SSMKITHSSP
+2975 STMKITQSSESS
-2985 QKNYNSGTTYHKTI
+2985 YNSGNTYSMNI

-3017 FIGWGSEYYYSN
+3017 FIGWGSENYYSN
-3029 GSLYSR
+3029 GNLYSR
-3035 YTETTDKKVAPEWNS
+3035 YTETTDTKVAPEWNS

-3055 DPTPYFVQAGKTGSM
+3055 DPTPYFVQAENTGLT
-3070 NATIYNTFYSNHK
+3070 NASIYNTFYSNHIT
-3083 NNSALP
+3083 NSALP
-3089 STAFYVNGGYFMTD
+3089 GTAFYVNGGYFMTD
-3103 TGYKGTETGVLTQNY
+3103 TGYKGTETDVLTQNY
-3118 NFFSNYITI
+3118 NFFSNYITM
-3127 FSEQIGKWKTGNF
+3127 FSEQIGKWKTGAF
-3140 AKTASYR
+3140 SSSASKR
-3147 TRINLYPIFKVNT
+3147 TKINLYPIFKVNT
-3160 YAIQFDPN
+3160 YAIQFNPN

-3200 TVTGVGQK
+3200 TMADVGQK

-3249 MDYPIIGTYSNP
+3249 MDYATGVYSNP

-3283 DVKQSTINNSISLNS
+3283 DVKQSTSNKFISVDS
-3298 DTLVIDSLY
+3298 TTMVIDSLY
-3307 STNGKIGGELPSFN
+3307 SVGKRYSNIKLPSFN
-3321 MTFIEKMK
+3321 MTFIDKMK

-3349 QHKASSLLNRNTGYV
+3349 QHKASSDLNRNTGYV

-3369 RGNEQEASVPFAENY
+3369 TGSAKEVSAAFAEGL
-3384 KLTYNAVNDYLNIF
+3384 KLTYNAVNDYLNVFEI
-3398 KLSADGKPAY
+3398 SADNKPAY
-3408 EKESASNM
+3408 EKESASNI

-3431 IKYDSLNDMHYLL
+3431 IKYDSLNDVHYLS

-3477 DGSSEFYSDAL
+3477 DGSSGFYNDAL

-3494 GVSSSTYNF
+3494 EVLSSTYNF
-3503 NDESLAKYLID
+3503 NDDTLASYLINTID
-3514 TIDMVNNRPA
+3514 TIDKRPA
-3524 TIGWDFV
+3524 TVGWDFV

-3546 YDKYASAVNTASPIL
+3546 YDKFASSVNTASPIL

-3584 SNILMINNSRL
+3584 SNILMINDGRL

-3611 EQLGDSESISGTTR
+3611 EKLGDSESISGMTR

-3662 VALYESDSDGNFNG
+3662 VALYESDNDGNFNG

-3682 SSFYTYQKTAGTE
+3682 TNFYTYQKTAEVTE

-3748 LGLMYNNTSTDT
+3748 LGLMYNNALTETD
-3760 ANDGFGTYVV
+3760 NDGFGTYVV

-3775 SVLKPEDGL
+3775 SILKPEDGL

-3791 ETGNVEYLN
+3791 ETGSVEYLN

-3805 FYDLYSNFY
+3805 FCDLYSNFY
-3814 ITRQTTSA
+3814 ITRQTTFA
-3822 SPNSSGD
+3822 SPNSSSS
-3829 YSKLTN
+3829 YSKLSDGT
-3835 GISGMN
+3835 SGMN
-3841 VSYKSTNFGHISL
+3841 VSYKSTNFGHINL
-3854 KPYQY
+3854 QPYNYNSTTTRSAQN
-3859 GSSSYYR
+3859 
-3866 ATQDYYIMSEIVNGQ
+3866 YYIMSEIVNGQ
-3881 YYNFIFVNN
+3881 YYNFIIVNN

-3895 VYYFYESEQFKDVL
+3895 VYYFYEGEQFKDVF

-3933 DANGNPYYVKDGFK
+3933 DANGNPYYVKDSFK
-3947 AKVSLNSKVKIALY
+3947 TKVSLNSKVKVAIY
-3961 KNRRNTLLVEKD
+3961 KDRRNTLLVEKD
-3973 SNGKDVI
+3973 SGGKDVI
-3980 VTYSNK
+3980 VTYNSN
-3986 RQDGSLMYSSGA
+3986 RQDGSLMYSNGTT
-3998 VVSDNK
+3998 VDDNK
-4004 ILGTNASFSFHST
+4004 ILGKNASFSFHST

-4043 DSNKN
+4043 DSS
-4048 PNKNPGLAGW
+4048 KNPGLAGW

-4068 VKSTLSKNA
+4068 VKSTLGV
-4077 ETTSYSNK
+4077 ETYTSSNSDEK
-4085 NIKLEYD
+4085 IELEYD
-4092 FYSNIKYEFLPYFN
+4092 FYSNIKYEFLPYYN

-4119 ISETNSGITSN
+4119 ISETNSGMTSS

-4140 RFVWNNEKNRITIET
+4140 RFVWDNEKNRITIET

-4165 VVATVDKSTYFANT
+4165 VVATENKSTYFANK

-4190 YNLSRSGTTGSG
+4190 YNLSRSATGSG
-4202 FYIYEYNKGSCHDRL
+4202 FYIYEYNKGSCHGRL
-4217 DINPINVDLMNVMTS
+4217 DINPINIDLTNVMTS

-4250 VVGDTELVLSEGHY
+4250 VVGDTALVLSGDQY

-4298 SSNVGTIST
+4298 SSIVGTIST

-4325 SGSDTT
+4325 SNCDK
-4331 ATTVDGKIS
+4331 TTVESNIETAKIL
-4340 TAIDSNPY
+4340 NCY

-4355 KGNYE
+4355 FTGSDENNKNKIYY
-4360 MGSTQTKLIQYNFSL
+4360 MGSTQTPLIQYNYSL
-4375 DNLKAPTN
+4375 DYLIAQINNTKHE
-4383 YSYQGWYTFRS
+4383 GWYTFRS
-4394 VTSGYVVL
+4394 LTSGYVML
-4402 DSYISS
+4402 DRYASS
-4408 TPIKSNVSIYGY
+4408 TPIKGNISIYGY
-4420 YLSQATATKVL
+4420 YLSQATETKVL
-4431 FYYWDPSAGQYV
+4431 FYYWDQSTSQYV

-4451 YTSGTTGSL
+4451 YTSGTGSSL
-4460 LTPCVGGYKISQL
+4460 LTDSGSGYKISQL

-4484 EQFVGYVY
+4484 EQFVGYIY
-4492 IDTSILSDFKL
+4492 INATILSDFKL
-4503 KTEDSKYGTSDYE
+4503 KTEDPKYGTSDYE
-4516 NKSAYSST
+4516 NKSAYSGT
-4524 QGDAYSQLIKSYSS
+4524 QGDAYSQLMKSYSS
-4538 SYWDV
+4538 NYWDV
-4543 YYTNYISSL
+4543 YYTNYIASL

-4565 KNKYYPGSSSA
+4565 NNEYYPGESSA
-4576 QIEGKSFT
+4576 TIDGKSCTF
-4584 YLDAVRLG
+4584 LDAVRLE
-4592 VQIDVAGS
+4592 VKIDVAGS

-4606 DFKMLNASTVLATS
+4606 DFKMLNASTVLAAST
-4620 RTYYAIPI
+4620 TYYAIPI
-4628 FDSYRAPS
+4628 FDSYKAPS

-4681 FIDTK
+4681 FIDTT
-4686 TYKSSDFNLTTYL
+4686 TYKSSGFDLTTYL
-4699 NAYTSTYSLANGVT
+4699 NTYASTYSLPNGAT
-4713 IDSTVTTNSTNTK
+4713 INSTNAESK
-4726 IRYGKMTA
+4726 RYGKMTA
-4734 KAINDSS
+4734 KEIRDSS
-4741 NKLIRNEYSFEFNC
+4741 NNLIRNEYSFEFNC
-4755 YRNKVGSTIN
+4755 LRSKTGSKIS
-4765 TYNFYIVVYYA
+4765 TYNFYVVVYYA

-4785 SAQEILFSYSST
+4785 SAQTILFSYDSSSE
-4797 NDKYSVNGVS
+4797 KYNVSGVS
-4807 TINKVPTAQDV
+4807 IINKVPTAGNV
-4818 TVLKNPL
+4818 SVLTNSLNNDNKEYFN
-4825 TIYSTHFATA
+4825 SV
-4835 SALIREN
+4835 SDEIRDLYK
-4842 FDEYTQES
+4842 DETQ
-4850 KILYAEL
+4850 ILYTEL

-4862 LQILE
+4862 LQILQKE
-4867 TGCIQTDVKN
+4867 CLEIVTTGN
-4877 EFNLNHYYGL
+4877 YGYYYSL
-4887 GSYWTAL
+4887 GYSAEPADEVQEYYDL
-4894 PEQKANDDDYGM
+4894 K
-4906 LRYNL
+4906 
-4911 EKCIEAINN
+4911 KCITAINN
-4920 HTALYTDAMG
+4920 GEKVLTDSMG

-4943 YKYDSEKF
+4943 YNSDKTQAF
-4951 SSPADVPYLN
+4951 SSPNNVTMLN
-4961 YYYENA
+4961 HYYESTVAFDAESNNIIKNDLVPGTVLFGTYTDKDGNA
-4967 KGYDYAIEE
+4967 KKHAV
-4976 FSENNIGI
+4976 
-4984 IYPGEI
+4984 IYLSHTDTEI
-4990 IVDRYTGSNNMFGDT
+4990 NYF
-5005 NRHAAIFLYVNEA
+5005 
-5018 NKSVTYMD
+5018 D
-5026 CFGIALDAKYGED
+5026 CFGVTANASYSYNND
-5039 YRYNEVT
+5039 YPDLSENYYIQLNT
-5046 SYTGYRSYIY
+5046 GNNYKFSGYRQVV
-5056 YKRGNESPYKFNYI
+5056 K
-5070 DIIIY
+5070 